1 MRTNY
6 HSIMSDLPERV
17 DHNTTIVLDT
27 ETTGLHK
34 LNDVPFMLLLAIDN
48 DYFALKWSPNVA
60 WWLNKNLDKAGI
72 VICHN
77 AKYDWHMIRNGGV
90 DANVLYNTNVYC
102 TMVVEA
108 LINEHRLS
116 YSLDNLGM
124 EYFDQG
130 KLDELLYE
138 RIAATYGGKPDKKQ
152 MANVSKFA
160 ELSQENWV
168 IVADYGMQDID
179 LTRMLYFHQGPEIR
193 KQNLETVVTLEMN
206 VLKALVEVEARGV
219 LVDVKRVERVTK
231 ELTERQKA
239 VQDRIIQE
247 VGWMVNPRS
256 PLEMEKAFRKL
267 GIPIKQSAK
276 GKPTFAKDALEQLSD
291 FPFIKMLQE
300 SRNIKTMMDTFIG
313 GSIGKNIT
321 PNNRIHTNFNQTRNG
336 DSGTGCM
343 TGDTLILTDRGY
355 IPIVNVQIGQQI
367 IDHNGVPQRVI
378 DWFENGIETIYEIT
392 TKGGHQIKVTGN
404 HPVMVHS
411 GWVIASRLK
420 VGDCVKVYGSPE
432 EFRKIPKWPFEASS
446 WGRIRS
452 LITGKFLTQR
462 LKEPGKAWGH
472 LKVTLVK
479 GDCKRKSKNRADFAV
494 HRLVAGVFCDN
505 PGALPVVSHKNG
517 IAWDNHPH
525 NLEYTTQKSNN
536 EVGRDHGSYYHQMK
550 LTPNNV
556 ESIRNIIQADNKQVA
571 KIFGVSREMVRDI
584 KNGKKWNR
592 PELVT
597 KRLIFTDDE
606 VVLIR
611 SLPQEMTYGVE
622 VENTHTHLTNG
633 IVTHNTGRL
642 SSTEPNLQQI
652 PKRDG
657 ELAPLIRSLFYPGPG
672 RSWIANDWEQFEFR
686 VFAHYVKDLDLT
698 ERYEKDPHTDFH
710 TALAEMTGKPRDKA
724 KRINLGLV
732 FGMGEGKL
740 AKELGLPYTTEIKH
754 GKEMLIA
761 GSEAKAL
768 FEEYHSRFP
777 KAKAFLQEASQL
789 ARSRGYVRTITGR
802 RIRFPGGEFVH
813 KAGGLIFQGTSADF
827 MKIKL
832 VELNNEFRNTDVEFV
847 LIVHDE
853 FCLTAP
859 KNKAEQVAARVKE
872 ITEHIPQLRIPILAD
887 AGIGP
892 TWWEAH

>member
-77 AKYDWHMIRNGGV
+77 AKYDWHMMRNGGV

-239 VQDRIIQE
+239 VQDRIVQE

-336 DSGTGCM
+336 DSGTM
-343 TGDTLILTDRGY
+343 
-355 IPIVNVQIGQQI
+355 
-367 IDHNGVPQRVI
+367 
-378 DWFENGIETIYEIT
+378 
-392 TKGGHQIKVTGN
+392 
-404 HPVMVHS
+404 
-411 GWVIASRLK
+411 
-420 VGDCVKVYGSPE
+420 
-432 EFRKIPKWPFEASS
+432 
-446 WGRIRS
+446 
-452 LITGKFLTQR
+452 
-462 LKEPGKAWGH
+462 
-472 LKVTLVK
+472 
-479 GDCKRKSKNRADFAV
+479 
-494 HRLVAGVFCDN
+494 
-505 PGALPVVSHKNG
+505 
-517 IAWDNHPH
+517 
-525 NLEYTTQKSNN
+525 
-536 EVGRDHGSYYHQMK
+536 
-550 LTPNNV
+550 
-556 ESIRNIIQADNKQVA
+556 
-571 KIFGVSREMVRDI
+571 
-584 KNGKKWNR
+584 
-592 PELVT
+592 
-597 KRLIFTDDE
+597 
-606 VVLIR
+606 
-611 SLPQEMTYGVE
+611 
-622 VENTHTHLTNG
+622 
-633 IVTHNTGRL
+633 TGRL